1 VRIRTL
7 LSWLVPAVLL
17 VLSSF
22 PARANTALAAP
33 AGPKTLVGTEPD
45 VVAHGAAQL
54 LGHRAA
60 SESVDFSVGL
70 PLRDVAGLDAFLQ
83 DVNNP
88 AGSRYHHYLTQD
100 EANAQFNPT
109 ADSETRVVH
118 WLQAHGMTVTATY
131 ANHLMVSARG
141 TVANVEH
148 LFGVSLNTYRATIR
162 GKQQDFSAP
171 DGNPVIDSS
180 VSDVV
185 GSVVGLDTYP
195 RFHTGL
201 SLSSNGTLHNLPP
214 YFPQDIATAYDVAPL
229 WSNGYTGTGQHIAI
243 TLWMAPPSDTT
254 LQQWG
259 TTTGAA
265 VATTANKR
273 LNVIHVCDGTNCA
286 STAAD
291 VGEAAMDIEWS
302 GAMAPNATIDY
313 YEAPTDSSGNPTAQ
327 GLLNALNSAGS
338 DANNN
343 GQISNSWSECE
354 ASSTGDGF
362 TSQAE
367 SIFATNSATG
377 HNYFFST
384 GDNGS
389 WCGSQDPQA
398 NFPASSPYVTAVG
411 GSRFT
416 ARLNGGYPG
425 ETAWAY
431 TAGNAA
437 TSSTPVGSGGGYSG
451 IFNRPPWQTG
461 GGLAANGKRAYPDVS
476 AIADPATGVYVCYGA
491 TPVCANQWGGT
502 SLSSPVLAGMT
513 ALFNQYLVGQGK
525 PTLGFL
531 DPVLYNL
538 QNVTQSYPAFH
549 DITSGTNGGYNA
561 GTGWDAVTGEGT
573 PDAWN
578 IARDLAGTAP
588 STATPTATPTSTTGG
603 ATPTITPT
611 SVPTVST
618 PTATPSATPVPTAN
632 GSGTTIS
639 TAVSTQQY
647 TMTGS
652 DGNTWT
658 DMDPAKLAL
667 TLTPNA
673 NSTVILSGNSDLW
686 TSTVGYNQDIGLWI
700 SGGSFGSGQLV
711 AWKESGGPARNSP
724 NAAYVQTVVNL
735 TAGTTYTVR
744 LRWKANTSD
753 AGTIW
758 AGAGP
763 SAPFSPT
770 RLTGELLPAT
780 TIVNSAVS
788 TQQYTLTGSD
798 GTTWTDMDASKLLL
812 AVTPGVSSTVILSA
826 NSDLWT
832 SAVGYN
838 QDLGIWISG
847 GSYGSGQL
855 LAWKESGGPAK
866 NSPNAAFLHT
876 IVNLA
881 AGTTYT
887 VKLQWKAN
895 TSDPGTIWAGAGP
908 SGPFSP
914 TRLTA
919 ELVPS
924 STSVSTAM
932 STQQYKLTGNDG
944 NTWSTMDATNLSMT
958 LNPTSASTGILSGN
972 SDLWTSN
979 VGYNQD
985 MGIWVSGGSFG
996 SGQLVAWKES
1006 GGAGVS
1012 SPNAAYV
1019 QAIVSLAAGTS
1030 YTVRLM
1036 WKANTSDPA
1045 TIWSGGGP
1053 INGAFSPT
1061 RLAAEVL
1068 PGTVSIPP
1076 TATPSPTPLPT
1087 STPTSTS
1094 TTTSCPGSQSG
1105 CIGAM
1110 LNILNNDRAAAGS
1123 APLALNNTE
1132 TNGTGTCVGSYGH
1145 SVHMASLGA
1154 ISHDQF
1160 PADICI
1166 AYSMAGENVGQAG
1179 YGNELTDL
1187 QKLDQSMMSEPH
1199 DPTTCS
1205 TTGNHA
1211 CNTINPGYHQV
1222 GIGIYYINNQTW
1234 LTEDFTN

>member
-1 VRIRTL
+1 LSVRIRTL
-7 LSWLVPAVLL
+7 LSWLVLAVLL
-17 VLSSF
+17 VLSSI
-22 PARANTALAAP
+22 PARATTVLAAP

-88 AGSRYHHYLTQD
+88 TSSRYHHYLTQD

-131 ANHLMVSARG
+131 ANHLMVSAHG
-141 TVANVEH
+141 TVADVEH
-148 LFGVSLNTYRATIR
+148 LFGVSLNNYRATIR

-185 GSVVGLDTYP
+185 DSVVGLDTYP

-201 SLSSNGTLHNLPP
+201 SLTSNGSLHNAPP
-214 YFPQDIATAYDVAPL
+214 YFPQDIATAYDVGPL

-313 YEAPTDSSGNPTAQ
+313 YEAPTDGSGNPTAQ

-389 WCGSQDPQA
+389 WCGSQDPKA

-431 TAGNAA
+431 TAGNTA
-437 TSSTPVGSGGGYSG
+437 TNTAPEGSGGGYSS
-451 IFNRPPWQTG
+451 IFNRPSWQTG
-461 GGLAANGKRAYPDVS
+461 SGLAANGKRALPDVS

-491 TPVCANQWGGT
+491 TPLCANQWGGT

-531 DPVLYNL
+531 NPVLYNL
-538 QNVTQSYPAFH
+538 QNVSQTFPAFH

-578 IARDLAGTAP
+578 IARDLAGTP
-588 STATPTATPTSTTGG
+588 SSTSTPTPTATSTPVPQT
-603 ATPTITPT
+603 
-611 SVPTVST
+611 PTVST
-618 PTATPSATPVPTAN
+618 PTVAPSSSSVWTAASTQQYSMSGNTGSWVAMDPSNLALSVTPGATSRFIVSGNADLWTNMAPNNQDLGIWVSGGSYGTGQVLAWKESGGANSSASNAAYVQTVVSVNAGVTYGMQLVWRAGTSGKTVWAGVGPAN
-632 GSGTTIS
+632 GSYSPTRLTAEMVPS
-639 TAVSTQQY
+639 TSSVSSAVSTQQY
-647 TMTGS
+647 TMTGNT
-652 DGNTWT
+652 GNWVPIDSTN
-658 DMDPAKLAL
+658 LAL
-667 TLTPNA
+667 TLTT
-673 NSTVILSGNSDLW
+673 STTSSAILSANADLW
-686 TSTVGYNQDIGLWI
+686 TSM
-700 SGGSFGSGQLV
+700 
-711 AWKESGGPARNSP
+711 
-724 NAAYVQTVVNL
+724 
-735 TAGTTYTVR
+735 
-744 LRWKANTSD
+744 
-753 AGTIW
+753 
-758 AGAGP
+758 
-763 SAPFSPT
+763 AP
-770 RLTGELLPAT
+770 
-780 TIVNSAVS
+780 
-788 TQQYTLTGSD
+788 D
-798 GTTWTDMDASKLLL
+798 
-812 AVTPGVSSTVILSA
+812 
-826 NSDLWT
+826 
-832 SAVGYN
+832 N

-847 GSYGSGQL
+847 GSYGTGQVI
-855 LAWKESGGPAK
+855 AWKESGGTSSYA
-866 NSPNAAFLHT
+866 PNAAFLQT
-876 IVNLA
+876 DPTLA

-887 VKLQWKAN
+887 ARLVWRSGSSGK
-895 TSDPGTIWAGAGP
+895 TVWAGAGP
-908 SGPFSP
+908 LNGTFSP

-919 ELVPS
+919 ELVSAPGNVS
-924 STSVSTAM
+924 SAV
-932 STQQYKLTGNDG
+932 STQQYTTSTNTGSWAAMDPSALSLSLTP
-944 NTWSTMDATNLSMT
+944 AV
-958 LNPTSASTGILSGN
+958 TSSVILSAN
-972 SDLWTSN
+972 ADLWTSTSPN
-979 VGYNQD
+979 NQD
-985 MGIWVSGGSFG
+985 MGIWISGGG
-996 SGQLVAWKES
+996 YGTGQVVAWKES
-1006 GGAGVS
+1006 GAATAYA
-1012 SPNAAYV
+1012 PNAAFLQTV
-1019 QAIVSLAAGTS
+1019 ATLAAATTYTVNLVWRSGTS
-1030 YTVRLM
+1030 G
-1036 WKANTSDPA
+1036 K
-1045 TIWSGGGP
+1045 TIWAGAGP
-1053 INGAFSPT
+1053 LNGSFSPT
-1061 RLAAEVL
+1061 LLSAY
-1068 PGTVSIPP
+1068 SIPGVP
-1076 TATPSPTPLPT
+1076 SVVTPGPT
-1087 STPTSTS
+1087 STPTSTPIPSPTPTS
-1094 TTTSCPGSQSG
+1094 TPASNACPGSQSG
-1105 CIGAM
+1105 CIQAM

-1187 QKLDQSMMSEPH
+1187 QQLDQSMMSEPH
-1199 DPTTCS
+1199 DATTCS

-1222 GIGIYYINNQTW
+1222 GIGIYYVNNQTW